1 LKPVKRE
8 DAWKMKRSR
17 ISSGLLVFRTRN
29 DELEV
34 LLVHPGGPFF
44 QYRDDGI
51 WSVPKGEAAKGE
63 DLKQRARIEF
73 EEEVGVRPPLKNWI
87 KLGTI
92 IQKGG
97 KTVHAWAAEGDLPG
111 DFKLKSN
118 TFELEW
124 PPRSGRMQAFP
135 EVDRAFFFSIEIARQ
150 KIKSTQEPFL
160 DRLIDSIRSR
170 KPEQN

>member
-1 LKPVKRE
+1 
-8 DAWKMKRSR
+8 MKRSK
-17 ISSGLLVFRTRN
+17 ISSGLLMFRIRN
-29 DELEV
+29 AQPEV

-44 QYRDDGI
+44 RNRDDGI
-51 WSVPKGEAAKGE
+51 WSVPKGETAGGE
-63 DLKQRARIEF
+63 DLKERARIEF
-73 EEEVGVRPPLKNWI
+73 EEEVGVAAPLKNWI
-87 KLGTI
+87 ELGTI

-97 KTVHAWAAEGDLPG
+97 KTVHAWATKGDLPD

-124 PPRSGRMQAFP
+124 PPRSGRIQAFP
-135 EVDRAFFFSIEIARQ
+135 EVDRAAFFSIEIARR

-170 KPEQN
+170 KPEQS